1 MNAII
6 YYQEIHFLIKA
17 KTGREIRL
25 SAIDGRT
32 VKAEAKVNVKVPL
45 LGEIEKSI
53 GVNVSVEKIEG
64 NDIWLKYDGGL
75 GTDMIIGGLLTFLSS
90 TPAMK
95 MVEKTQGN
103 GIVVHLYEVEKA
115 REVLNY
121 VELKSFQFC
130 DNGIVLEGQFK
141 SKLLSKLLPLLC
153 SL

>member
-1 MNAII
+1 MQVKFE
-6 YYQEIHFLIKA
+6 YSEIQTLIKA
-17 KTGREIRL
+17 KTGREIVL
-25 SAIDGRT
+25 SAIDEQT
-32 VKAEAKVNVKVPL
+32 VKAEAKVSVKVPF

-53 GVNVSVEKIEG
+53 GVNVSVERIEG

-115 REVLNY
+115 RKVLDI
-121 VELKSFQFC
+121 VELTNIEFHE
-130 DNGIVLEGQFK
+130 NGVAIEGIIM
-141 SKLLSKLLPLLC
+141 
-153 SL
+153 

>member
-6 YYQEIHFLIKA
+6 YYQEIHSLIKA

-53 GVNVSVEKIEG
+53 GVNVLVEKIEG
-64 NDIWLKYDGGL
+64 NDIWLKYDGGM
-75 GTDMIIGGLLTFLSS
+75 GTDMIIGGLLSFLSS
-90 TPAMK
+90 TAAMK

-103 GIVVHLYEVEKA
+103 GIVVHLDEIEKA
-115 REVLNY
+115 RKVLDV
-121 VELKSFQFC
+121 VELT
-130 DNGIVLEGQFK
+130 DIVFMNDAMDLEGKFK
-141 SKLLSKLLPLLC
+141 DC
-153 SL
+153 

>member
-1 MNAII
+1 MNAIF

-64 NDIWLKYDGGL
+64 NDIWLKYDGGM
-75 GTDMIIGGLLTFLSS
+75 GTDMIIGGLLSFLSS
-90 TPAMK
+90 TAAMK
-95 MVEKTQGN
+95 MVEKTQGH
-103 GIVVHLYEVEKA
+103 GIVVHLDEIEEA
-115 REVLNY
+115 RKVLDV
-121 VELKSFQFC
+121 VELT
-130 DNGIVLEGQFK
+130 DIVFMNDAMDIEGKFK
-141 SKLLSKLLPLLC
+141 DC
-153 SL
+153 